1 MASPLTSSQFVRLMD
16 ERLRE
21 VAEGVYS
28 DLPSMI
34 PTLFNVLT
42 STKAWEE
49 FFQVGDVPDIPEF
62 NGKLSFLSIAPGFH
76 TKIEPKEHAGGLQ
89 FQRKLIDDKQYSV
102 LDDRASGLMRS
113 AQRTREKKG
122 VRAFAFAFSSAF
134 DYMTSEEGVSLCN
147 NSHTTKAGTP
157 TSSGFDNLGTSA
169 LTKTSVAATRLNM
182 RQFRSDIS
190 ERIEIGDQLALIVP
204 DNSADVAME
213 IVGTPSGYETAAK
226 TKNMLYKRHEVI
238 PYLRLDDFD
247 TNNWFMVDRAKMKRS
262 LAWIDRISP
271 ETNFTVDFH
280 TFASM
285 FSVYFRIAYG
295 HTDWRWIFG
304 HNVS

>member
-16 ERLRE
+16 ERLRS

-34 PTLFNVLT
+34 PTLFNMLD
-42 STKAWEE
+42 SSKAWEE

-62 NGKLSFLSIAPGFH
+62 NGKLSFLSIAPGYY

-89 FQRKLIDDKQYSV
+89 FQRKLLDDKQYSV
-102 LDDRASGLMRS
+102 LDKRASGLMTS

-122 VRAFAFAFSSAF
+122 VRAFALAFSSAF
-134 DYMTSEEGVSLCN
+134 DYMTSEEGVALCS
-147 NSHTTKAGTP
+147 NSHSTKSGTSTTN
-157 TSSGFDNLGTSA
+157 GFDNLGTSA
-169 LTKTSVAATRLNM
+169 LTKTSVAATRIAM
-182 RQFRSDIS
+182 RQFRNDIS
-190 ERIEIGDQLALIVP
+190 ERIDIGDQLALIVP
-204 DNSADVAME
+204 DNLADTAHE
-213 IVGTPSGYETAAK
+213 IVGTPSGYETAAS
-226 TKNMLYKRHEVI
+226 TKNMAYKRHEVI

-247 TNNWFMVDRAKMKRS
+247 TNNWFMVDRSKMKQS
-262 LAWIDRISP
+262 LAWIDRVSP
-271 ETNFTVDFH
+271 ETNFTPDFH

-295 HTDWRWIFG
+295 YTDWRWIYG
-304 HNVS
+304 QNVS